1 MEHELGALMS
11 GGEGL
16 LLGRDLPAG
25 GSSVARGTA
34 LATAVSTVGIL
45 PAYLA
50 GALGPQI
57 RSDLRVGPA
66 AVGLALSACFISQ
79 SLFSARLGR
88 IVDRLGPVTSL
99 RAAAL
104 ATAVVAAAIAA
115 GTGSFA
121 TLVVLLLAT
130 GTVNGVAQLAASAT
144 VADSVP
150 QHRQGV
156 AFGIKEAAK
165 PAATLLCGFAVPVVV
180 LVSWRWA
187 FAACGALSL
196 ALLYASGGHADARA
210 PVRRPAASA
219 GRAPLALWMLAVA
232 AALGSAVG
240 TTAGTFLADTVMS
253 AGLSARSA
261 GALLAVASVTSIVIR
276 VVIGARADRL
286 SRGHLLRV
294 AGLLAAGAPG
304 FLLLAVGSGPALVL
318 GAMLAFG
325 GGWGWAGL
333 LNFAVVRR
341 NRDGAAT
348 AAGTVL
354 AGASFGGGSGPL
366 VFGLVAEHSSYEA
379 GWWLCCALALMAA
392 LVVLAARV
400 RLLREAA

>member
-1 MEHELGALMS
+1 VSAGD
-11 GGEGL
+11 GL
-16 LLGRDLPAG
+16 LPARGLHLG

-57 RSDLRVGPA
+57 RSDLGIGPA
-66 AVGLALSACFISQ
+66 ALGLALSACFISQ

-88 IVDRLGPVTSL
+88 VVDRLGAVTSL
-99 RAAAL
+99 RMAAF

-115 GTGSFA
+115 ATGSFGV
-121 TLVVLLLAT
+121 LVVLLLAT

-150 QHRQGV
+150 AHRQGV
-156 AFGIKEAAK
+156 AFGIKEAGK
-165 PAATLLCGFAVPVVV
+165 PTATLLCGFAVPVVV
-180 LVSWRWA
+180 LVDWRWA
-187 FAACGALSL
+187 FVACAAL
-196 ALLYASGGHADARA
+196 ALVLLPASSGHAGARA
-210 PVRRPAASA
+210 RKTRPAARA
-219 GRAPLALWMLAVA
+219 GRAPLALMMLAVA

-240 TTAGTFLADTVMS
+240 TTAGTFLVDTVMS
-253 AGLSARSA
+253 AGMSARSA
-261 GALLAVASVTSIVIR
+261 GALLAIGSVTSVVIR
-276 VVIGARADRL
+276 ILIGLRADRL
-286 SRGHLLRV
+286 TRGHLLRV

-304 FLLLAVGSGPALVL
+304 FALLAVGSGPALVL

-341 NRDGAAT
+341 NRDGAAA
-348 AAGTVL
+348 AAGVVL

-366 VFGLVAEHSSYEA
+366 LFGLVAEHWSYET
-379 GWWLCCALALMAA
+379 GWWVCSALAVIAA

-400 RLLREAA
+400 RVLRQAA

>member
-1 MEHELGALMS
+1 VSA
-11 GGEGL
+11 GGGL
-16 LLGRDLPAG
+16 LAVRMSLG
-25 GSSVARGTA
+25 GSPVVRGTA
-34 LATAVSTVGIL
+34 LATAVSTVGVL
-45 PAYLA
+45 PAYLV
-50 GALGPQI
+50 GALAPQI
-57 RSDLRVGPA
+57 RSDLGIGPA
-66 AVGLALSACFISQ
+66 ALGLALSACFISQ

-88 IVDRLGPVTSL
+88 LVDRLGAIPSL

-104 ATAVVAAAIAA
+104 ATAVVAAAIAGA
-115 GTGSFA
+115 TGSFA
-121 TLVVLLLAT
+121 MLVVLLLAT

-150 QHRQGV
+150 ARRQGV

-165 PAATLLCGFAVPVVV
+165 PAATLLCGLAVPLVV
-180 LVSWRWA
+180 LVDWRWA
-187 FAACGALSL
+187 FVACAAL
-196 ALLYASGGHADARA
+196 ALLLLLSASNVYGYPGTRARA
-210 PVRRPAASA
+210 PGALGHARA
-219 GRAPLALWMLAVA
+219 GRAPLALMMLAAA

-240 TTAGTFLADTVMS
+240 TTAGTFMVDTVMS
-253 AGLSARSA
+253 DGMSAGAA
-261 GALLAVASVTSIVIR
+261 GALLAVGSITSVVIRIVI
-276 VVIGARADRL
+276 GLRADRIE
-286 SRGHLLRV
+286 RGHLLRV
-294 AGLLAAGAPG
+294 AALLAAGAPG

-348 AAGTVL
+348 AAGVVL

-366 VFGLVAEHSSYEA
+366 VFGLVAEHWSYEA
-379 GWWLCCALALMAA
+379 GWWLCSALAVTAA
-392 LVVLAARV
+392 LVVLAARM